1 MKAVFAFFPCFLSV
15 FVRVFDLVPDVGFR
29 RSWYRQK
36 ACATLFFKALGSRGT
51 ELGLEKYGLTSRGCR
66 SVFDPSE
73 GIFLVKILA
82 RPGKILTIREF
93 HVVHEQVFFPTCLG
107 LWINLL

>member
-1 MKAVFAFFPCFLSV
+1 M
-15 FVRVFDLVPDVGFR
+15 FDLAPEVGFR
-29 RSWYRQK
+29 RSWYHRK
-36 ACATLFFKALGSRGT
+36 ACVALFFKVLGSW
-51 ELGLEKYGLTSRGCR
+51 EAKLGLEKYGLTSGGCR
-66 SVFDPSE
+66 SVFGPLE